1 MRDDRRVSGSYPHEL
16 AKVRVARVAKRQH
29 NRIASH
35 QLTQLGVGGSTV
47 RDWMRAGYLHR
58 RLRGVYAV
66 GSAARTTESDLFEAV
81 LYAGPGAML
90 SHVTAASWLGLID
103 HASPAIHVSTP
114 RRRTSPR
121 GILVHKRRIGLERVI
136 NDGIPTTTVAQTL
149 LDLAAMG
156 ELTLV
161 RRGLARLDY
170 QHRFDPHA
178 LLGVCEPGHRGS
190 ITLRW
195 AIGHYDPRFA
205 FTRSPLE
212 DDWLICCEQLDIPK
226 PDDVNVKICGIPVDA
241 CYYDAMLIIEFD
253 GTDNHRSPAQVRRDR
268 RNEFKLRT
276 AGWMVL
282 RYSSDLIHDDAPGVR
297 AEVLHHLATRAGL
310 GSGVADLASAGRR

>member
-1 MRDDRRVSGSYPHEL
+1 M
-16 AKVRVARVAKRQH
+16 AKVAGRQQG
-29 NRIASH
+29 RITSA
-35 QLTQLGVGGSTV
+35 QLHHIGLSDTTIANW
-47 RDWMRAGYLHR
+47 RHAGYLHPR
-58 RLRGVYAV
+58 QRGVYAV

-90 SHVTAASWLGLID
+90 SHVTAAWWLGLID
-103 HASPAIHVSTP
+103 HPSAAIHVSTP

-121 GILVHKRRIGLERVI
+121 GILVHKRRIALERVI
-136 NDGIPTTTVAQTL
+136 HDGIPTTTVAQTL

-161 RRGLARLDY
+161 RRGLARSDY
-170 QHRFDPHA
+170 QHRFDPDA
-178 LLGVCEPGHRGS
+178 LLALCGGGRRGS
-190 ITLRW
+190 QDLQW
-195 AIGHYDPRFA
+195 ALAHYDPRFA

-226 PDDVNVKICGIPVDA
+226 PDDVNVEICGILVDT

-253 GTDNHRSPAQVRRDR
+253 GTDNHRSPAQIRRDR
-268 RNEFKLRT
+268 RNELTLRT

-282 RYSSDLIHDDAPGVR
+282 RYGSDQIRDDAEDVR
-297 AEVLHHLATRAGL
+297 AEVLHNLASRAGL
-310 GSGVADLASAGRR
+310 GVGVAEIASTGRRTAPRFGADAAGV